1 MQVANRLSN
10 MFTLAEKVIF
20 SQVREMGMGFLVGFV
35 MLGAGA
41 SLSPAAS
48 EVVVT
53 NAANLAPEWSLAPST
68 HPFFN
73 SVTLPEPASPWF
85 YSIAAGL
92 CLLIVVRRKA
102 QL

>member
-1 MQVANRLSN
+1 MRVANRVPN
-10 MFTLAEKVIF
+10 MFTFADKVIF
-20 SQVREMGMGFLVGFV
+20 SRAREMGMGFFVGFV

-48 EVVVT
+48 DIDVT
-53 NAANLAPEWSLAPST
+53 SAASLAPDWSLAPAANS
-68 HPFFN
+68 FFN

-85 YSIAAGL
+85 YSIAGGL
-92 CLLIVVRRKA
+92 CLLIVARRKA